1 MDMVTVFID
10 GVEVQVPSDYTVL
23 KAARKAGIKIP
34 TLCYLKDINQIGACR
49 VCLVEIERARG
60 LQASCV
66 YPVSEGLRVLT
77 HTEKVLAARK
87 QVVEL
92 LLSNHPQ
99 ECLTCSRS
107 TNCELQTLAKDLG
120 IGEVPFVGEQKTYDI
135 DFSSPAIVRDA
146 SKCILCRRCV
156 SVCNQIQEVGVLGL
170 INRGFETTVG
180 PAFKHGIGEVNCTN
194 CGQCINVCPVGALKE
209 VDHKERVWK
218 ALGDPTKNVV
228 VQTAPAVRAALG
240 EEFGLPMGTPV
251 TGKMVAALRRL
262 GFDKVFDTNFTAD
275 LTIIEEGNEVID
287 RLTNGGKLPV
297 ITSCSPGWIK
307 FCEHTFP
314 DLLDNLSSAK
324 SPQQMFGALSKT
336 YYPETE
342 GIDPASVYSVS
353 VMPCTAKKFE
363 CQRPEMEQAGVPD
376 VDAVLTTRELGA
388 MIRQA
393 GIDFVN
399 LPDEE
404 ADAPMGLGTGAADIF
419 GATGGVMEAAIRTV
433 YEIVAKQPLP
443 NLELAPIRGLEGVK
457 EAVLDVPNF
466 GELRVAVAHGL
477 SNAAKLMKIVRSGE
491 KQYHFIEVM
500 ACPGGCVGGGGQPLV
515 TSAQRI
521 ALDEEYQAVRVK
533 AIYAEDRGKQLR
545 KSHTNPAITEIYE
558 KFLGKPL
565 GEKSHHLLHTKYKA
579 RSRFN
584 VEIPAQ
590 AEQAKEGA
598 AK

>member
-1 MDMVTVFID
+1 MEMVTVYID
-10 GVEVQVPSDYTVL
+10 GVEVKVPSDYTVL

-34 TLCYLKDINQIGACR
+34 TLCYLKDVNQIGACR

-66 YPVSEGLRVLT
+66 YPVSEGLKV
-77 HTEKVLAARK
+77 HTRTAKVLSARK

-120 IGEVPFVGEQKTYDI
+120 ITDIPFVGEKNTYEVDL
-135 DFSSPAIVRDA
+135 SSPSIVRDA

-156 SVCNQIQEVGVLGL
+156 SVCTQIQQVGVLGL
-170 INRGFETTVG
+170 INRGFDTTVG
-180 PAFKHGIGEVNCTN
+180 PPFKHGVGEVNCTN

-209 VDHKERVWK
+209 VDHTERVWE
-218 ALGDPTKNVV
+218 ALADPDKHVI

-251 TGKMVAALRRL
+251 TGRMVASLRRL

-275 LTIIEEGNEVID
+275 LTIIEEGHEVIE
-287 RLTNGGKLPV
+287 RLTTGGKLPV
-297 ITSCSPGWIK
+297 ITSCSPGWVK
-307 FCEHTFP
+307 FCEHFFP
-314 DLLDNLSSAK
+314 DLLENLSSAK
-324 SPQQMFGALSKT
+324 SPQQMFGALAKS

-342 GIDPASVYSVS
+342 KIDPKSVYSVS

-363 CQRPEMEQAGVPD
+363 CQRPEMEQAGTPD

-399 LPDEE
+399 LPDEK
-404 ADAPMGLGTGAADIF
+404 ADAPMGIGTGAADIF

-433 YEIVAKQPLP
+433 YEVISGQPLP
-443 NLELAPIRGLEGVK
+443 SLELAPVRGLEGVK
-457 EAVLDVPNF
+457 EATLDVPNF
-466 GELRVAVAHGL
+466 GEVRVAVAHGL
-477 SNAAKLMKIVRSGE
+477 ANAAKLMRVVQEGK

-515 TSAQRI
+515 TSADRI
-521 ALDEEYQAVRVK
+521 ALEEDYQAVRVK
-533 AIYAEDRGKQLR
+533 AIYAEDRGKTLR
-545 KSHTNPAITEIYE
+545 KSHENPAISEVYE
-558 KFLGKPL
+558 KYLGKPL
-565 GEKSHHLLHTKYKA
+565 GEKSHHLLHTKYVA
-579 RSRFN
+579 RSKYN
-584 VEIPAQ
+584 VPIPEQ
-590 AEQAKEGA
+590 EKAESVK
-598 AK
+598 

>member
-10 GVEVQVPSDYTVL
+10 GVEIQVPPDYTVL

-34 TLCYLKDINQIGACR
+34 TLCYLKDVNQIGACR
-49 VCLVEIERARG
+49 VCLVEIEKTKG

-66 YPVSEGLRVLT
+66 YPVSEGMRVHT
-77 HTEKVLAARK
+77 HNNKILAARK

-120 IGEVPFVGEQKTYDI
+120 VGEVPFAGERKIYDL
-135 DFSSPAIVRDA
+135 DLSSPSIVRDA

-156 SVCNQIQEVGVLGL
+156 SVCNQIQQTGVLGL

-180 PAFKHGIGEVNCTN
+180 LPFKHGLGEGTCTN

-209 VDHKERVWK
+209 VDHKERVWA
-218 ALGDPTKNVV
+218 ALSDPAKHVV

-240 EEFGLPMGTPV
+240 EEFGMPMGTPV

-262 GFDKVFDTNFTAD
+262 GFDKVFDTNFSAD
-275 LTIIEEGNEVID
+275 LTIMEEGSEFID
-287 RLTNGGKLPV
+287 RLTNGGKLPM

-314 DLLDNLSSAK
+314 DMLDHLSTAK
-324 SPQQMFGALSKT
+324 SPQQMFGALAKT
-336 YYPETE
+336 YYPETQ
-342 GIDPASVYSVS
+342 GIDPKSIYSVS

-363 CQRPEMEQAGVPD
+363 CQRPEMAQAGVPD

-393 GIDFVN
+393 GIDFVH

-404 ADAPMGLGTGAADIF
+404 CDAPMGLSTGAADIF

-433 YEIVAKQPLP
+433 YELVAGQPLP
-443 NLELAPIRGLEGVK
+443 DLELAPIRGLEGVK
-457 EAVLDVPNF
+457 EAALDVPNF
-466 GELRVAVAHGL
+466 GEVRVAVAHGL
-477 SNAAKLMKIVRSGE
+477 ANAGKLMRMVREGE

-515 TSAQRI
+515 TSSQRI
-521 ALDEEYQAVRVK
+521 AMDEEYQAVRVK
-533 AIYAEDRGKQLR
+533 AIYAEDRGKALR
-545 KSHTNPAITEIYE
+545 KSHESPAVKEVYDRYL
-558 KFLGKPL
+558 KKPL
-565 GEKSHHLLHTKYKA
+565 GEKSHHLLHTHYTA
-579 RSRFN
+579 RSKYN
-584 VEIPAQ
+584 VDIPEQ
-590 AEQAKEGA
+590 AEAGA

>member
-10 GVEVQVPSDYTVL
+10 DVEVKVPSDYTVL

-34 TLCYLKDINQIGACR
+34 TLCYLKDVNQIGACR

-66 YPVSEGLRVLT
+66 YPVSEGLKVYT
-77 HTEKVLAARK
+77 HTQKVLSARK

-120 IGEVPFVGEQKTYDI
+120 IGEVPFVGEKKEYSLDL
-135 DFSSPAIVRDA
+135 SSPSIVRDA

-209 VDHKERVWK
+209 TDHTERVWK
-218 ALGDPTKNVV
+218 ALGDPTKHVI
-228 VQTAPAVRAALG
+228 VQTAPSVRAGLG

-251 TGKMVAALRRL
+251 TGKMFAALRRL
-262 GFDKVFDTNFTAD
+262 GFNKIFDTDFTAD
-275 LTIIEEGNEVID
+275 LTIMEEGYEVIE
-287 RLTNGGKLPV
+287 RLTTGGKLPV
-297 ITSCSPGWIK
+297 ITSCSPGWVK

-314 DLLDNLSSAK
+314 ELLENLSSAK
-324 SPQQMFGALSKT
+324 SPQSMFGALAKT
-336 YYPETE
+336 YYPETA
-342 GIDPASVYSVS
+342 GVDPASIYSVS
-353 VMPCTAKKFE
+353 IMPCTAKKFE
-363 CQRPEMEQAGVPD
+363 CQRPEMAQAGTPD

-393 GIDFVN
+393 GIDFIN

-404 ADAPMGLGTGAADIF
+404 ADAPMGIGTGAGDIF

-433 YEIVAKQPLP
+433 YEVVGGKPLP
-443 NLELAPIRGLEGVK
+443 DLELAPIRGMEGIK
-457 EAVLDVPNF
+457 EAALEVPNF
-466 GELRVAVAHGL
+466 GEVRVAVAHGL
-477 SNAAKLMKIVRSGE
+477 SNAAKLMEIVKEGK
-491 KQYHFIEVM
+491 KQYHFIEIM

-521 ALDEEYQAVRVK
+521 ALDDDYQAIRREAV
-533 AIYAEDRGKQLR
+533 YAEDRGKALR
-545 KSHTNPAITEIYE
+545 KSHDNPAIKEVYD
-558 KFLGKPL
+558 KYLGKPL
-565 GEKSHHLLHTKYKA
+565 GEKSHHLLHTHYTARGKY
-579 RSRFN
+579 N
-584 VEIPAQ
+584 VAIPDVEETA
-590 AEQAKEGA
+590 A

>member
-1 MDMVTVFID
+1 MEMVTVFID

-23 KAARKAGIKIP
+23 QAARKAGVKIP
-34 TLCYLKDINQIGACR
+34 TLCYLKDVNQIGACR
-49 VCLVEIERARG
+49 VCLVEIERVRG
-60 LQASCV
+60 LVASCV
-66 YPVSEGLRVLT
+66 YPVNEGMKVFTHTQKVLT
-77 HTEKVLAARK
+77 ARK

-107 TNCELQTLAKDLG
+107 TNCELQSLAKELG
-120 IGEVPFVGEQKTYDI
+120 LSEVPFVGEKKTFTI
-135 DFSSPAIVRDA
+135 DTSSASVVRDA

-156 SVCNQIQEVGVLGL
+156 PICNQIQEVGVLGL
-170 INRGFETTVG
+170 VNRGFESTVG
-180 PAFKHGIGEVNCTN
+180 PPFKHGLGEVNCTN

-209 VDHKERVWK
+209 ADHTARVWA
-218 ALGDPTKNVV
+218 ALADPNKHVV

-240 EEFGLPMGTPV
+240 EEFGMPMGTPV

-262 GFDKVFDTNFTAD
+262 GFNKVFDTNFTAD

-336 YYPETE
+336 YYPETS
-342 GIDPASVYSVS
+342 GIDASTVYSVS

-363 CQRPEMEQAGVPD
+363 CQRPEMAQAGVPD

-399 LPDEE
+399 LPNEDY
-404 ADAPMGLGTGAADIF
+404 DAPMGLSTGAADIF

-433 YEIVAKQPLP
+433 YELVAGKPLP
-443 NLELAPIRGLEGVK
+443 SLELDPIRGLEGVK
-457 EAVLDVPNF
+457 EATLDVPNF
-466 GELRVAVAHGL
+466 GQVNVAVAHGL
-477 SNAAKLMKIVRSGE
+477 ANAAKLMKIVQEGK

-515 TSAQRI
+515 TSGQRV
-521 ALDEEYQAVRVK
+521 AMDEEYQSVRMK
-533 AIYAEDRGKQLR
+533 AIYAEDRGKELR
-545 KSHTNPAITEIYE
+545 KSHDNPAINEIYE
-558 KFLGKPL
+558 KFLKKPL
-565 GEKSHHLLHTKYKA
+565 GEKSHHLLHTHYEA
-579 RSRFN
+579 RSKFN
-584 VEIPAQ
+584 VALP
-590 AEQAKEGA
+590 EQAKST
-598 AK
+598 K